1 MTVTKTFSG
10 LDEGVLPD
18 DFKIT
23 VTGPNGYSKEL
34 TLNDADEGAT
44 YTWTI
49 NELSLGTYTVSESGY
64 DVEGYA
70 FDEDK
75 STTSVDATLV
85 EGETVA
91 ATAELKNVY
100 IKDEPG
106 LSVEKTVHS
115 VNGSTDI
122 PAKVEVDD
130 VIVYK
135 IVVKNTGN
143 VALTG
148 ISVTDELAGS
158 STRMRAARLRPPC
171 R

>member
-1 MTVTKTFSG
+1 MEHRGGWQRDALSADVTFVIEADTTLYAQWEEIKGTLTVTKTFSG
-10 LDEGVLPD
+10 LENNEQPTN
-18 DFKIT
+18 FAIT
-23 VTGPNGYSKEL
+23 VENEDGETVA
-34 TLNDADEGAT
+34 TLGLSSDGVEVDGTT

-70 FDEDK
+70 FDEDE

-115 VNGSTDI
+115 S
-122 PAKVEVDD
+122 E
-130 VIVYK
+130 
-135 IVVKNTGN
+135 
-143 VALTG
+143 
-148 ISVTDELAGS
+148 
-158 STRMRAARLRPPC
+158 RQH
-171 R
+171 